1 MILPSCISRAIFS
14 EAEES
19 VKSYKIVGQTY
30 THTR

>member
-1 MILPSCISRAIFS
+1 MMPRYSG

-19 VKSYKIVGQTY
+19 VKSYKTLVQTY

>member
-1 MILPSCISRAIFS
+1 MMPRYSG

-19 VKSYKIVGQTY
+19 VKSYKILVQTY